1 MLRLNQVSAEV
12 SGKMLLSPLSV
23 TLDTPCC
30 VGIIGANGAGKS
42 TLLKTIGQNIAYQ
55 GEVLWQNQPLAALS
69 EPQRAACM
77 AFMPQHSQMAFA
89 LSVQEIVEMGVM
101 MHPQLKN
108 KNAVV
113 HQAMAQFEITELK
126 AQNYLHLSG
135 GEKQRV
141 HAARVWAQ
149 IQATDVPKLVL
160 LDEPTSALDLKH
172 QHFFLQHTQQLAQK
186 HIVLIVL
193 HDLNLVSRYCDK
205 LLLLRRGELI
215 NFGDTKTLMTAQTIH
230 ALYDYH
236 AEVFEHNNRIHIS

>member
-1 MLRLNQVSAEV
+1 MLKLNQVSAEV

-23 TLDTPCC
+23 TLDAPCC

-42 TLLKTIGQNIAYQ
+42 TLLKTIGQNIAHK
-55 GEVLWQNQPLAALS
+55 GEITWREMALS
-69 EPQRAACM
+69 KMNEAQRAQHM

-101 MHPQLKN
+101 MHPRVKN
-108 KNAVV
+108 KSAVV
-113 HQAMAQFEITELK
+113 DHALAQFEITALK
-126 AQNYLHLSG
+126 QQNYLHLSG

-149 IQATDVPKLVL
+149 IQGSHTPKLVL

-172 QHFFLQHTQQLAQK
+172 QHHFLTLTQALAK
-186 HIVLIVL
+186 THVVLIVL

-205 LLLLRRGELI
+205 LLLLRRGELV
-215 NFGDTKTLMTAQTIH
+215 GLGETKALMTAQTIH
-230 ALYDYH
+230 ALYDYR